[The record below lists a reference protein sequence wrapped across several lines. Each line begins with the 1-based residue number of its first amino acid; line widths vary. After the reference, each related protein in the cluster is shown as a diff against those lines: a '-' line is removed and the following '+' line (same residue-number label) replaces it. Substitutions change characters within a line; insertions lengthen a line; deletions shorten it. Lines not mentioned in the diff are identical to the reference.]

1 MRIDATSEWRALT
14 EHHARV
20 AGIHLRDLFAADP
33 GRGHRLATTCGD
45 LYLDYSKH
53 RVTDE
58 TVALL
63 VRLAERAGLG
73 DRIDGMFS
81 GRHLNTTEDRPVLH
95 VALRAP
101 RHERIVVDG
110 VDVVAEVHRQL
121 GRMEDFATRVR
132 AGDHRGATGRAIT
145 TVVNI
150 GIGGSDLGPALACE
164 ALADPAAATLDV
176 RFCANVDGDEI
187 HTVLAGLDPAT
198 TLCIVSSKS
207 FGTPETLANARAVRA
222 WCSAALGEQAV
233 ARHFVA
239 VSAHLDRV
247 RAFGIADECTFPIW
261 DWVGGRFSV
270 DSAIGLAVMLA
281 IGPGAFRDLLA
292 GLRSVDEHLRTAPFE
307 RNVPVLMG
315 MLGVWYTN
323 FFGAQTH
330 AVVPYSSALTR
341 LPAYLQQL
349 EMESNGKGVTL
360 TGEPVGWA
368 TAPVV
373 WGQPGTNGQHAFFQL
388 LHQGT
393 PLVPVDLIGFRRPR
407 HDPGGHHPL
416 LLANLL
422 AQAEALAF
430 GRRAEEVRAAG
441 VPEPL
446 VAHRTFPGN
455 RPSSVLL
462 GERLDARTLGA
473 LIACYE
479 HKVLA
484 QGSVWQVNSF
494 DQWGVELGKEL
505 AARLVPALTDEVGT
519 DGLDSS
525 TAALVGRIRGAGAD
539 LGEGADPRVPPDR

>member
-1 MRIDATSEWRALT
+1 
-14 EHHARV
+14 
-20 AGIHLRDLFAADP
+20 
-33 GRGHRLATTCGD
+33 
-45 LYLDYSKH
+45 
-53 RVTDE
+53 
-58 TVALL
+58 
-63 VRLAERAGLG
+63 
-73 DRIDGMFS
+73 
-81 GRHLNTTEDRPVLH
+81 
-95 VALRAP
+95 
-101 RHERIVVDG
+101 
-110 VDVVAEVHRQL
+110 
-121 GRMEDFATRVR
+121 
-132 AGDHRGATGRAIT
+132 
-145 TVVNI
+145 
-150 GIGGSDLGPALACE
+150 
-164 ALADPAAATLDV
+164 
-176 RFCANVDGDEI
+176 
-187 HTVLAGLDPAT
+187 
-198 TLCIVSSKS
+198 
-207 FGTPETLANARAVRA
+207 
-222 WCSAALGEQAV
+222 
-233 ARHFVA
+233 
-239 VSAHLDRV
+239 
-247 RAFGIADECTFPIW
+247 
-261 DWVGGRFSV
+261 
-270 DSAIGLAVMLA
+270 
-281 IGPGAFRDLLA
+281 
-292 GLRSVDEHLRTAPFE
+292 
-307 RNVPVLMG
+307 
-315 MLGVWYTN
+315 
-323 FFGAQTH
+323 
-330 AVVPYSSALTR
+330 
-341 LPAYLQQL
+341 
-349 EMESNGKGVTL
+349 
-360 TGEPVGWA
+360 
-368 TAPVV
+368 V